1 METRKKKI
9 EQLRKRFDILIGA
22 LGSFA
27 YALFAWGVDS
37 YLLQQNNGSAP
48 WLKLAFG
55 IPATLIIFFIASLI
69 SARYNNL
76 IIRAL
81 TWMATATILSFSIAF
96 LTFQG
101 TEFAI
106 KAIFPNFAG
115 KIYYIIPDSIRGR
128 LFVIIVMSN
137 ILFFIGG
144 MLIESASEA
153 LIKSS
158 GIIGWMLP
166 ILFCLAFFGGAGY
179 VADANFNFQ
188 LRDQIIAV
196 NQQISEA
203 AQINTTKM
211 TERQERLIR
220 RFTKLDVPLDGP
232 RRLLVGSFD
241 ESFSQSVIL
250 VDFDGIWARC
260 TSLNGMIGNCE
271 RITN

>member
-1 METRKKKI
+1 M
-9 EQLRKRFDILIGA
+9 A
-22 LGSFA
+22 
-27 YALFAWGVDS
+27 
-37 YLLQQNNGSAP
+37 
-48 WLKLAFG
+48 
-55 IPATLIIFFIASLI
+55 ASL
-69 SARYNNL
+69 SARTNNL
-76 IIRAL
+76 IIRSL
-81 TWMATATILSFSIAF
+81 IWMATATILSFLISM
-96 LTFQG
+96 LSFQG
-101 TEFAI
+101 TEFAT
-106 KAIFPNFAG
+106 KAIYPNNADQ
-115 KIYYIIPDSIRGR
+115 INYILPESIRGR

-144 MLIESASEA
+144 MLIDSASEV

-166 ILFCLAFFGGAGY
+166 ILICLAFFGGAGY

-220 RFTKLDVPLDGP
+220 RFTKLNVPLDSH

-250 VDFDGIWARC
+250 IDFDGIWARC
-260 TSLNGMIGNCE
+260 TALNGMVGNCE
-271 RITN
+271 RIIN